1 MLTAP
6 QLTIT
11 TAVTMDMV
19 DVASA
24 ITTAI
29 RIDVASNKGSVIDVI
44 RLVNHNLTSGNAA
57 NVLANLTKENPELA
71 TRTVN
76 IRINQKGKLSP
87 VADFGTLVHIIF
99 CLPGKAA
106 REFRAR
112 SAHQICRLMGGDMRI
127 IAEVQARNKWWQA
140 TPARRDV
147 QRALLAQPPARSD
160 VDPAED
166 TARERDVRD
175 DLALALNGVV
185 EYETP
190 VGFADIVTDT
200 HVIEVKHWRQ
210 WKHALG
216 QVLAYHAFAS
226 DKKIRIHLFA
236 DECDQVAAR
245 STATIATGI
254 CAKYDVSVTLEVR
267 CGDARPSKQ
276 AKIDI

>member
-29 RIDVASNKGSVIDVI
+29 RVDVATNKGSVIDVI
-44 RLVNHNLTSGNAA
+44 RLVHPDIESKHASTYFTRMTS
-57 NVLANLTKENPELA
+57 ENPEVA
-71 TRTVN
+71 ARTEQIRVN
-76 IRINQKGKLSP
+76 RKGKLTP

-106 REFRAR
+106 RDFRAR
-112 SAHQICRLMGGDMRI
+112 SAHQICRLMGGDVKI

-175 DLALALNGVV
+175 DLALALNGVI

-190 VGFADIVTDT
+190 VGFADVVTDT

-226 DKKIRIHLFA
+226 DKKTRIHLFA
-236 DECDQVAAR
+236 DECDQVAAQ
-245 STATIATGI
+245 STVTIATGV

-267 CGDARPSKQ
+267 SSDAMPSKR
-276 AKIDI
+276 ARLE